1 MKEIRTITTF
11 NDLDLLEQL
20 HPYCL
25 RCGHTGDALDKGKVK
40 EQLGENVSIELLKK
54 YLVCK
59 VCHKKD
65 EIILRVISNELMEEL
80 GEIDL

>member
-1 MKEIRTITTF
+1 MRIINTL

-25 RCGHTGDALDKGKVK
+25 RCGHTGDALDKDKVK
-40 EQLGENVSIELLKK
+40 EQLGNDVSIKLVKK
-54 YLVCK
+54 YFVCK

-65 EIILRVISNELMEEL
+65 EIIFRVISNELMAEL
-80 GEIDL
+80 GQMDL